1 MDKAL
6 LYEHSRGWEPLDV
19 SLEDRGFDI
28 LSRNPVSGDV
38 RLSCTAWMG
47 ASCKDRPLS
56 CGCRYNI
63 TVVKIDHYHVGAD
76 IILQQGMKDE
86 K

>member
-1 MDKAL
+1 MNLHTAWDGTEKVAMDKAL
-6 LYEHSRGWEPLDV
+6 LYERSRGWEALDV

-47 ASCKDRPLS
+47 ASCKDKPLS

-63 TVVKIDHYHVGAD
+63 TAR
-76 IILQQGMKDE
+76 DE
-86 K
+86 R